1 MFKRFFIFLSLS
13 FLASCVPNKDL
24 IYLQGE
30 PITKKNVYKL
40 NDEPYRLQVD
50 DVLSI
55 ELKAEN
61 EKYVA
66 LFKKTNTPFQTGNT
80 SNGFETGTSPQ
91 VGYRIDRHGN
101 IR

>member
-1 MFKRFFIFLSLS
+1 MLKRFFIFLSLI

-40 NDEPYRLQVD
+40 NNEPYRLQVD

-55 ELKAEN
+55 ELKAED

-66 LFKKTNTPFQTGNT
+66 LFKKTNVPSQLS
-80 SNGFETGTSPQ
+80 SNNGGFESGQ
-91 VGYRIDRHGN
+91 VHKLVIE
-101 IR
+101 